1 MPAAES
7 AFFTSTSTTYRIYKI
22 IRMFVALIFQILTK
36 WRVYLP
42 IVTGARAGV
51 QAGAD
56 SPFLSGADCFRDRA
70 FHVHHTTLDS
80 FDLRT
85 E

>member
-1 MPAAES
+1 
-7 AFFTSTSTTYRIYKI
+7 
-22 IRMFVALIFQILTK
+22 MFVALIFQILTK
-36 WRVYLP
+36 WKVYLP

-51 QAGAD
+51 QAGAN

-70 FHVHHTTLDS
+70 FHVHHTTLVS